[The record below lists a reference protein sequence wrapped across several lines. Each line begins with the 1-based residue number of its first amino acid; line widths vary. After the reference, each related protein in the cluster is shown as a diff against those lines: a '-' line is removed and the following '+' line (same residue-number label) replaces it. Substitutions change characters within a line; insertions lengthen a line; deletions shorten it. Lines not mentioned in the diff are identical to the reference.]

1 MNRVGAIAAPVVL
14 LLLLLGLWQ
23 GLCVALKVPTY
34 LVPTPMEVGQAI
46 AGNAPLLA
54 ASALNTLAMAMA
66 ALAIASILGCG
77 LALVVATSGMLEAAA
92 HKLGLSYPP
101 LALLLVV
108 GCVFLLM
115 FYRFSVIISKLR
127 DDNIALAQRLA
138 ILEYHLQN
146 LRGGQPHV

>member
-1 MNRVGAIAAPVVL
+1 MDRLLNVMTIFSGVL
-14 LLLLLGLWQ
+14 LLF
-23 GLCVALKVPTY
+23 V
-34 LVPTPMEVGQAI
+34 LVSVRRAHIRVEYSVSW
-46 AGNAPLLA
+46 LLA
-54 ASALNTLAMAMA
+54 AA
-66 ALAIASILGCG
+66 ALLIL
-77 LALVVATSGMLEAAA
+77 SRSRGMLEAAA

-138 ILEYHLQN
+138 ILEYHLRD
-146 LRGGQPHV
+146 LRGGQPHA